1 MALEHERRV
10 RILFNDG
17 DKVVERRG
25 IVIAETTGFIKFKNE
40 KTLATET
47 IPWERIIRVEDL

>member
-1 MALEHERRV
+1 M

-40 KTLATET
+40 KTGSTET
-47 IPWERIIRVEDL
+47 IPWERIIRVEDLT